1 MVDAIPLNDF
11 GKAGVVYREIKRRIT
26 ELHHK
31 PGDKLSEA
39 RISSELGVGR
49 SPVRTAFARLQ
60 SEGWIEISPWSGTF
74 VRGLSDNE
82 ITEILE
88 TRLVLE
94 SYLAGL
100 AAQRMDEVEL
110 KRLREAFTKFG
121 SQVSRERMDDY
132 FELDL
137 QFHMA
142 IYEAAGNKLIR
153 GILLNLIDKIRW
165 IRRGSAD
172 SPTARKA
179 LSWKYVKCW
188 KHWKRTI
195 LPARQPRCAST
206 LPVRCN
212 SGYRRQPVRP
222 TFRLRSNGGVS
233 VERAL
238 RRIVGSSGVS

>member
-1 MVDAIPLNDF
+1 MQMVDAIPLNDF
-11 GKAGVVYREIKRRIT
+11 GRAGVVYREIKRRIT

-60 SEGWIEISPWSGTF
+60 NEGWIEISPWSGTF

-100 AAQRMDEVEL
+100 AAQRIDEVEL

-121 SQVSRERMDDY
+121 SRVSKERMDDY

-153 GILLNLIDKIRW
+153 GILVNLVDKIRW

-172 SPTARKA
+172 SPRRTQSAFMEICKVLEALEARD
-179 LSWKYVKCW
+179 
-188 KHWKRTI
+188 
-195 LPARQPRCAST
+195 PARAAAAMRKHIAGT
-206 LPVRCN
+206 LE
-212 SGYRRQPVRP
+212 
-222 TFRLRSNGGVS
+222 FRLKTAIGEANIPV
-233 VERAL
+233 AK
-238 RRIVGSSGVS
+238 RRRGKR

>member
-1 MVDAIPLNDF
+1 MQMVDAIPLNDF
-11 GKAGVVYREIKRRIT
+11 GRAGVVYREIKRRIT

-60 SEGWIEISPWSGTF
+60 NEGWIEISPWSGTF

-100 AAQRMDEVEL
+100 AAQRIDEVEL

-121 SQVSRERMDDY
+121 GQVSKERMDDY

-153 GILLNLIDKIRW
+153 GILVNLVDKIRW

-172 SPTARKA
+172 SPGRTQSAFVEICKVLEALEARD
-179 LSWKYVKCW
+179 
-188 KHWKRTI
+188 
-195 LPARQPRCAST
+195 PARAAAAMREHIAGT
-206 LPVRCN
+206 LE
-212 SGYRRQPVRP
+212 
-222 TFRLRSNGGVS
+222 FRLQTAVGAADVPI
-233 VERAL
+233 AK
-238 RRIVGSSGVS
+238 RRRGKR

>member
-1 MVDAIPLNDF
+1 MVLGMLQMVDATPINDF
-11 GKAGVVYREIKRRIT
+11 GTAGIVYREIKRRIT

-31 PGDKLSEA
+31 PGDKLSEV
-39 RISSELGVGR
+39 RISTELGVGR

-100 AAQRMDEVEL
+100 AAKRIGELEL

-121 SQVSRERMDDY
+121 SQVSKERMDDY
-132 FELDL
+132 LELDL

-153 GILLNLIDKIRW
+153 GILVNLIDKIRW
-165 IRRGSAD
+165 IRRGSAG
-172 SPTARKA
+172 SPSRTQSAFVEICKVLEALEARDPDGATAAMRR
-179 LSWKYVKCW
+179 
-188 KHWKRTI
+188 HI
-195 LPARQPRCAST
+195 AST
-206 LPVRCN
+206 LEFRMPQTTVDTTIGPVKKI
-212 SGYRRQPVRP
+212 RRGKR
-222 TFRLRSNGGVS
+222 
-233 VERAL
+233 
-238 RRIVGSSGVS
+238 